1 MAEPS
6 KRGFRRA
13 VIILA
18 VIGGLVVVGA
28 VVTHLVAIVYL
39 ANQGFGGREIVFEDS
54 PVSAGLAD
62 AGMKG
67 LVVAETPPPGPRARL
82 VDPEGLEISFDAF
95 QGKVA
100 VVNLWAMWCAPCR
113 EEMPTLARLQA
124 AYDPDEVVVVA
135 INVDGDPAQEAPARA
150 FLAEHPP
157 LAFYR
162 EPTFRLPFLL
172 PGAGAM
178 PQTVLLDRQGRIRA
192 WKTGAADWS
201 GPEAR
206 RVIDALRSE

>member
-13 VIILA
+13 VIVLA
-18 VIGGLVVVGA
+18 VIGGVFVIGA
-28 VVTHLVAIVYL
+28 LVAHAIGIVYL
-39 ANQGFGGREIVFEDS
+39 LSQRAERAEVAEV
-54 PVSAGLAD
+54 PPTAASAPSIS
-62 AGMKG
+62 G
-67 LVVAETPPPGPRARL
+67 LVSPITPLEPPPATL
-82 VDPEGLEISFDAF
+82 VDPTGATVGLDAF
-95 QGKVA
+95 RGRVA

-113 EEMPTLARLQA
+113 EEMPTLAALQR
-124 AYDPDEVVVVA
+124 AYDPADLIVVA
-135 INVDGDPAQEAPARA
+135 VNVDGDPAAETGARA
-150 FLAEHPP
+150 FLADHAP

-206 RVIDALRSE
+206 AAVDALLAEPA